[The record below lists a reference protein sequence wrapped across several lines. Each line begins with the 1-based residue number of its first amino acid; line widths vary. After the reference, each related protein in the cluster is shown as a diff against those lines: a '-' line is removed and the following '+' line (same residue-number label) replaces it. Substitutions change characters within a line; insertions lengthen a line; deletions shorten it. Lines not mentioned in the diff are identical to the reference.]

1 MWGKVVDC
9 GEKCVTLAR
18 EFTLLIKNWPR
29 GGFREPRITQ
39 MSMRFLGTTEA
50 RIDAK
55 GRAFLPAT
63 FRRVLQASGEERV
76 VMRRDVFQPCIV
88 LYPETVWNEQMDHL
102 RARLNRWN
110 QAHQAIFRQFVADAE
125 VLVIDSTGRI
135 LLPKRHLERLGADRD
150 IAFIGMG
157 DTIEIWSA
165 TRAAE
170 PFVPADEFGEALQSL
185 MGGTTEN
192 ADETAQ
198 K

>member
-1 MWGKVVDC
+1 
-9 GEKCVTLAR
+9 
-18 EFTLLIKNWPR
+18 
-29 GGFREPRITQ
+29 

-50 RIDAK
+50 KVDTK

-63 FRRVLQASGEERV
+63 FRKMLQASGEERV

-88 LYPETVWNEQMDHL
+88 LYPETVWNEQMDSL

-135 LLPKRHLERLGADRD
+135 LLPKRHLERLGISHDV
-150 IAFIGMG
+150 AFIGMG
-157 DTIEIWSA
+157 DTIEIWNA
-165 TRAAE
+165 AKAAE
-170 PFVPADEFGEALQSL
+170 PFVAPEEFGQALESL
-185 MGGTTEN
+185 MGGAVETT
-192 ADETAQ
+192 DEMAQ

>member
-1 MWGKVVDC
+1 
-9 GEKCVTLAR
+9 
-18 EFTLLIKNWPR
+18 
-29 GGFREPRITQ
+29 

-165 TRAAE
+165 SHTQQPFLDANTFGQALEELMAE
-170 PFVPADEFGEALQSL
+170 PQP
-185 MGGTTEN
+185 
-192 ADETAQ
+192 ETQDHA
-198 K
+198 